1 MNRALWTSI
10 AGIGAAQALKIP
22 MQIHQAG
29 YFDWKE
35 LFRTGGMPSSHSAAV
50 VSLATYVGLK
60 KGFASIP
67 FALSTILSLI
77 VMYDAMGIRRHAGL
91 IAEEVNEI
99 GEALVKLSSPALRE
113 PGDEPKK
120 ELEERL
126 GHLPEEVL
134 GGALLGMAVGWLS
147 YASER
152 RNEPLQQA
160 AELWNGIIRKSLAG
174 LS

>member
-10 AGIGAAQALKIP
+10 AGIGAAQALKVP
-22 MQIHQAG
+22 MKLRQTGRIE
-29 YFDWKE
+29 WKD
-35 LFRTGGMPSSHSAAV
+35 LFGTGGMPSSHSAAV

-91 IAEEVNEI
+91 IAEEVNDI
-99 GEALVKLSSPALRE
+99 GAALLKLTNPAMRE
-113 PGDEPKK
+113 PGDKPKE
-120 ELEERL
+120 ELEESL

-152 RNEPLQQA
+152 RNDPLQQA
-160 AELWNGIIRKSLAG
+160 AELWNGLIRKSLAG